1 MSAGTVIIETRPCM
15 VCGRRSRVIMTAAQA
30 EALNANAPV
39 QDVFPDAPRAE
50 REVII
55 SGTHPSCWAEMFG
68 PAPADD

>member
-50 REVII
+50 REVILY
-55 SGTHPSCWAEMFG
+55 PSQVDGLQMEVQRG
-68 PAPADD
+68 